1 MRKAGI
7 LLPIFSLPSNYGI
20 GSLGKEA
27 YNFVDFLARTG
38 QAVWQI
44 LPITSTC
51 SDDAFSPYKTNGAF
65 SGNSDF
71 VDIELLVEEGLISK
85 EFLNSLDFSKFYTDP
100 RYVDYEKVRKFKDK
114 VFREA
119 IKNFDFN
126 SNNYRNFI
134 SENKFWLDEYSTYM
148 SLKELNNNK
157 PYWEWSIIK
166 NEEELNIP
174 ENNDLQ
180 EKFEF
185 SIKYNNF
192 LQFLFFH
199 QWSKLKEYA
208 NKNGIEI
215 FGDIPIYISQDSSDF
230 YYHRELFL
238 TGKDGEPTFVAGV
251 PADEFSATGQLWG
264 NPLYNWKYIEKTNFD
279 WWIKRIKKSLE
290 LYDILRIDHFRGLE
304 SYYCIDRSTEDAIN
318 GYWEKAP
325 GKTFFDCIKKEVPNA
340 NIVAEDLGTITN
352 EVMELLE
359 YSGFPGM
366 KIVQFGF
373 STGAENMHLPYRF
386 HPNTVAYTG
395 THDNMTLS
403 QWLETAPRHAVDY
416 AKQYLKLDAYS
427 KYSEGLIRAVI
438 GSSSNLAIVPI
449 QDWLD
454 FGGWARINTPSTIDN
469 NWKFRIFSNEL
480 SPDLESYISY
490 ITGLY
495 GRYKNR

>member
-27 YNFVDFLARTG
+27 YRFVDFLVRTG
-38 QAVWQI
+38 QSVWQI

-51 SDDAFSPYKTNGAF
+51 SDDAFSPYKSNGAF

-71 VDIELLVEEGLISK
+71 IDIDLLIEEGLITQDFINSIDYSK
-85 EFLNSLDFSKFYTDP
+85 YYADT
-100 RYVDYEKVRKFKDK
+100 RYVDYVKVRKFKDI
-114 VFREA
+114 VFKEA
-119 IKNFDFN
+119 IKNFNFN
-126 SNNYRNFI
+126 SKDYKIFI
-134 SENKFWLDEYSTYM
+134 KENKFWLDEYSKYI
-148 SLKELNNNK
+148 SLKKLNNNE
-157 PYWEWSIIK
+157 PYWEWKIIK
-166 NEEELNIP
+166 KEEDLKLSK
-174 ENNDLQ
+174 NNKLKL
-180 EKFEF
+180 KFEF
-185 SIKYNNF
+185 LLKYNNF
-192 LQFLFFH
+192 LQFLFFN
-199 QWSKLKEYA
+199 QWKKLKKYA

-230 YYHRELFL
+230 YYHRELFI
-238 TGKDGEPTFVAGV
+238 TGKDGEPTVVAGV
-251 PADEFSATGQLWG
+251 PADDFSATGQLWG
-264 NPLYNWKYIEKTNFD
+264 NPLYNWKYIENTKFD
-279 WWIKRIKKSLE
+279 WWIKRIKKSLN

-304 SYYCIDRSTEDAIN
+304 SYYCIDKMTEDTLN

-325 GKTFFDCIKKEVPNA
+325 GKKLFDCIKKEIPNA
-340 NIVAEDLGTITN
+340 NIVAEDLGVITD

-366 KIVQFGF
+366 KIIQFGF
-373 STGAENMHLPYRF
+373 NTNSDNMHLPYRF

-395 THDNMTLS
+395 THDNMTLA
-403 QWLETAPRHAVDY
+403 QWLENAPEHAVNY
-416 AKQYLKLDAYS
+416 ATQYLTLNSYN
-427 KYSEGLIRAVI
+427 KYTEGLIRAVI

-454 FGGWARINTPSTIDN
+454 FGSWARINTPSTIEN
-469 NWKFRIFSNEL
+469 NWKFRILPNEL
-480 SPDLESYISY
+480 SNDLENYISY